1 MRTNIFLLRH
11 AQSQANMLNIVQGRG
26 LLIPLTEKGA
36 EQARNVAKAL
46 KNLMFD
52 RIFTSTALRAVHT
65 AAAIRKYHPTPYEEI
80 FELNELSKGNAEGMS
95 IDNFAKRYPEII
107 EQWSRGVDVRSD
119 GGENFSDVEAR
130 VIPVLERHLI
140 EHAGKNLL
148 YVIHGN
154 VIRVIIGYILGVP
167 YGRRARIQQ
176 DYCALTALEYDN
188 STKRWLVKF
197 INQALFND
205 WNRGEML
212 WPRKRRR

>member
-36 EQARNVAKAL
+36 EQARNVAEAS

-65 AAAIRKYHPTPYEEI
+65 AAAIRRYHPLIPYEEI
-80 FELNELSKGNAEGMS
+80 FALNERSKGNAEGMS
-95 IDNFAKRYPEII
+95 KDNFTKRYPEII
-107 EQWSRGVDVRSD
+107 EQWSREVDARPD
-119 GGENFSDVEAR
+119 GGENFFDVEAR

-140 EHAGKNLL
+140 EYAGKNLL

-154 VIRVIIGYILGVP
+154 VIRAIIGYILDVP
-167 YGRRARIQQ
+167 YGRRVRIQQ
-176 DYCALTALEYDN
+176 DYCALTALEYVN
-188 STKRWLVKF
+188 LTKRWLVKY
-197 INQALFND
+197 INRALFD
-205 WNRGEML
+205 D
-212 WPRKRRR
+212 